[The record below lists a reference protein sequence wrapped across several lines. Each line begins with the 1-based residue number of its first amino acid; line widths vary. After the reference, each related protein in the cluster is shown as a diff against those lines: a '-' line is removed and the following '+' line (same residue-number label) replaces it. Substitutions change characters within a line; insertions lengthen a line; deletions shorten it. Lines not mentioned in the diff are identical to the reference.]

1 MDTFDNESFGTK
13 KKKKNYHPLRWFE
26 SFDKFD
32 KYHASYGDDCQTK
45 VLVLSDFKNSENKVK
60 TINTSHIK
68 WVFEPYIKFK
78 DWKQVVKCYKPTN
91 IVIDCKSAT
100 INEEIFNDLWENHY
114 IKRLPD
120 KRYGIQLII
129 SFFLSVGNLFQYS
142 LLMNYVSTTLHSG
155 INVRSLLIFENF

>member
-13 KKKKNYHPLRWFE
+13 KKKKNYHPLRWYE

-45 VLVLSDFKNSENKVK
+45 VLVLSDFKNAENKVK

-100 INEEIFNDLWENHY
+100 INEEIFNTLWKNLF

-120 KRYGIQLII
+120 ERYKIQLMI
-129 SFFLSVGNLFQYS
+129 SFFCLSEIFSNIEYVNEFIMSQ
-142 LLMNYVSTTLHSG
+142 LLYTP
-155 INVRSLLIFENF
+155 E